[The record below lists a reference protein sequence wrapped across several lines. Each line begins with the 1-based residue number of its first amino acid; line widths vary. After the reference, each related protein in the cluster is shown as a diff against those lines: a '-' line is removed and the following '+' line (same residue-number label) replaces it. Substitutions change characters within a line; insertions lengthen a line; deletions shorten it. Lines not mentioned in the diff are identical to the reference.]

1 MAYPAGEPEVNRL
14 TSQTYTIDAS
24 YSIVVA
30 YDYEI
35 GLNNTTEISA
45 LGVLEIL

>member
-1 MAYPAGEPEVNRL
+1 MAFMSGEPQVNRL
-14 TSQTYTIDAS
+14 TAQGYTIDAS
-24 YSIVVA
+24 FSIVVA

-35 GLNNTTEISA
+35 GLNSTTEIGL

>member
-1 MAYPAGEPEVNRL
+1 MAYTTGLPEANRL
-14 TSQTYTIDAS
+14 TAQGYTIDAS
-24 YSIVVA
+24 YSVVVA

-35 GLNNTTEISA
+35 GLNSTTEIGL